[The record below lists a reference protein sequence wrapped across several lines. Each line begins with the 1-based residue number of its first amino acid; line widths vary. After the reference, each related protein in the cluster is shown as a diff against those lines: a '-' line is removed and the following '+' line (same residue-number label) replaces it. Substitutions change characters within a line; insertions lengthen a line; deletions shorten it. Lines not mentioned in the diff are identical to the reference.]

1 MKFGVS
7 ISSMVQVQAGEDME
21 RRLADVLAF
30 VHEAR
35 DLGFEYVSIGQHYVA
50 HPYQTFQPIP
60 LLARLAAETGSM
72 RLHTTILF
80 CLHNPVGLAEHL
92 ATLDVITG
100 GRLTVGA
107 AIGYREEEYAAFGVD
122 PKTRVSRTME
132 CLEAVR
138 RLWTEDS
145 VTMHGRHVALD
156 GVRVPTKPVQKPHP
170 LLWIAANGDAAVR
183 RAARLG
189 VPWHINPH
197 ANFETIARQVG
208 LYRETAREAG
218 QPWDIALPMNRE
230 LYCAETT
237 EQALEEAAPYL
248 GLKYTTYAGWGQDK
262 ALPGDEDFTQEFRDL
277 LRDRFTV
284 GSPED
289 CVEQL
294 RPWKDLGVGLVNLRM
309 TWAGMPLDLSLKG
322 MRLVAERVVPQLR

>member
-35 DLGFEYVSIGQHYVA
+35 DLGFEYISIGQHYVA

-107 AIGYREEEYAAFGVD
+107 AIGYRE
-122 PKTRVSRTME
+122 
-132 CLEAVR
+132 
-138 RLWTEDS
+138 
-145 VTMHGRHVALD
+145 
-156 GVRVPTKPVQKPHP
+156 
-170 LLWIAANGDAAVR
+170 
-183 RAARLG
+183 
-189 VPWHINPH
+189 
-197 ANFETIARQVG
+197 
-208 LYRETAREAG
+208 
-218 QPWDIALPMNRE
+218 
-230 LYCAETT
+230 
-237 EQALEEAAPYL
+237 
-248 GLKYTTYAGWGQDK
+248 
-262 ALPGDEDFTQEFRDL
+262 
-277 LRDRFTV
+277 
-284 GSPED
+284 
-289 CVEQL
+289 
-294 RPWKDLGVGLVNLRM
+294 
-309 TWAGMPLDLSLKG
+309 
-322 MRLVAERVVPQLR
+322 